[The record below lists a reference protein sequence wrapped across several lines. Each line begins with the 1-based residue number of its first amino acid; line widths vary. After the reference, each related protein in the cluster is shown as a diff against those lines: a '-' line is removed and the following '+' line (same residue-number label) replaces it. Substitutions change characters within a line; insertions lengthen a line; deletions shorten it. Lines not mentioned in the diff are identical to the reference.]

1 VILDGKPL
9 DGESLADLRR
19 ATVWVDPA
27 VQIWNRSLLEN
38 LLYGNL
44 DTEIDMVG
52 DAIEQ
57 ADLYDVL
64 QRLPEGLQTR
74 LGEGGGLLSGG
85 EGQRV
90 KFGRAIARREP
101 RLVVLDEPF
110 RGLERHR
117 RHELLQRA
125 RQRWKNATL
134 ICITHDV
141 SETLEF
147 PRVLVLEGGRLV
159 EDAAPAELTARPD
172 SLFSQLLKS
181 EYAVREGLWG
191 SSVWRR
197 IELQSARLREI
208 AQKGSS

>member
-1 VILDGKPL
+1 
-9 DGESLADLRR
+9 
-19 ATVWVDPA
+19 
-27 VQIWNRSLLEN
+27 
-38 LLYGNL
+38 
-44 DTEIDMVG
+44 
-52 DAIEQ
+52 
-57 ADLYDVL
+57 
-64 QRLPEGLQTR
+64 LQTR

-90 KFGRAIARREP
+90 KFGRALARREP
-101 RLVVLDEPF
+101 RLVILDEPF

-159 EDAAPAELTARPD
+159 EDAAPTELTARPD

-181 EYAVREGLWG
+181 EYSVRKALWG

-208 AQKGSS
+208 AEKGSS